1 MVLCSLVIVS
11 SLYLTVI
18 IRYFFILIRILSK
31 FLLSNF
37 TSLGFWIFVGSGT
50 WIVLHLVPCPEGG
63 CTHSESY
70 SVKILIFCLR
80 IMKILLLSCW
90 RLYLSWLIIGFAFA
104 LWFFIITEYLLDFL
118 LPCVELNLW
127 FFFNY

>member
-118 LPCVELNLW
+118 LPCVELNYW